1 MGFSITTTSGKIL
14 ASVALVG
21 TAAAVAGLGTY
32 GGFTDSTTTADQK
45 VTAGEVVIELGSTG
59 NTLTTAVADLLP
71 GDSVEKFAT
80 LTNSGSALNGVALT
94 ATTANA
100 TVLTTDAVNGL
111 QVTIESCSTTWTPV
125 ANGPDTCTPG
135 ATSVLATSPIIGAN
149 RALSNLASI
158 AASSS
163 DYLKITTKL
172 PATADNTFQAK
183 SSTISFTF
191 DATQRTATVK

>member
-32 GGFTDSTTTADQK
+32 GGFTGSTKADQEVASGK
-45 VTAGEVVIELGSTG
+45 VVIELGSTG

-94 ATTANA
+94 ASTANA

-111 QVTIESCSTTWTPV
+111 QVTIESCSTPWTEV
-125 ANGPDTCTPG
+125 SNGPDTCAAG
-135 ATSVLATSPIIGAN
+135 AKSVLATSPVIGAN
-149 RALSNLASI
+149 RALSNLASV
-158 AASSS
+158 ASGSS
-163 DYLKITTKL
+163 DILKITTRL
-172 PATADNTFQAK
+172 PATADNTFQTK

>member
-32 GGFTDSTTTADQK
+32 GGFTGSTKADQEVASGK
-45 VTAGEVVIELGSTG
+45 VVIELGSTG

-94 ATTANA
+94 ASTANA

-111 QVTIESCSTTWTPV
+111 QVTIESCSTTWTEV
-125 ANGPDTCTPG
+125 SNGPDTCAAG
-135 ATSVLATSPIIGAN
+135 AKSVLATSPVIGAN
-149 RALSNLASI
+149 RALSNLASV
-158 AASSS
+158 ASGSS
-163 DYLKITTKL
+163 DILKITTKL
-172 PATADNTFQAK
+172 PATADNTFQTK